1 MCLWLVIPV
10 SSHFEQTSGSRQNRP
25 IFSTK
30 VVNQNTGFTLSCP
43 FAEQALYKN
52 SPLRVNSTGHVLA
65 KQNRSSRKWLC
76 VATSNWHVHF
86 LSLFVTCYKCFIMPR
101 KVVLAATSKVKTFT
115 DVVFGLLQ
123 FLAKIKQGNVVMK
136 LPSNEIQKTPVVLE
150 LCKFVIFQ
158 LNVYI
163 IEGIDYLHFP
173 STLWFSMFNTTNNK
187 KMFIYTS
194 KTQSPHKAIMSG

>member
-52 SPLRVNSTGHVLA
+52 SPLRGNSTGHVLA
-65 KQNRSSRKWLC
+65 KQNRSSRQWLC

-86 LSLFVTCYKCFIMPR
+86 LSLFVTCYKCFIMPH
-101 KVVLAATSKVKTFT
+101 KVGLASKVKTFT
-115 DVVFGLLQ
+115 DVVLGLLQ
-123 FLAKIKQGNVVMK
+123 FLAKIKQANVVMK
-136 LPSNEIQKTPVVLE
+136 LPSDEIQKTPLVLE
-150 LCKFVIFQ
+150 LCKFVTFQ

-163 IEGIDYLHFP
+163 IEGIDYFAL
-173 STLWFSMFNTTNNK
+173 SQYIVIFNV
-187 KMFIYTS
+187 
-194 KTQSPHKAIMSG
+194 

>member
-1 MCLWLVIPV
+1 MCLWLVIPL

-52 SPLRVNSTGHVLA
+52 SPLRGNSTGHVLA
-65 KQNRSSRKWLC
+65 KQNRSSRQWLC

-86 LSLFVTCYKCFIMPR
+86 LSLFVTCYKCFIMPC
-101 KVVLAATSKVKTFT
+101 KVGLAATSKVKTFT
-115 DVVFGLLQ
+115 DVVLGLLQ
-123 FLAKIKQGNVVMK
+123 FLAKIKQENVVMK
-136 LPSNEIQKTPVVLE
+136 LPSDEIQKTPVVLE
-150 LCKFVIFQ
+150 LCKFVTFQ

-173 STLWFSMFNTTNNK
+173 STLWFSMFNTTNN
-187 KMFIYTS
+187 
-194 KTQSPHKAIMSG
+194 